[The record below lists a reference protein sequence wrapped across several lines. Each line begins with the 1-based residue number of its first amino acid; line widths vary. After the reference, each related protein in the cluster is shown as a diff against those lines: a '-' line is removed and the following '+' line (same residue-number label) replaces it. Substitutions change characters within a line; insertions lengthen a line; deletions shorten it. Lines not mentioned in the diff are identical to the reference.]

1 MEQAILMRMPGET
14 RLLFGVT
21 LDVYEFCPDLG
32 ISNLCKLIYITG
44 IKLPVHVVT
53 GESHEQ
59 VK

>member
-1 MEQAILMRMPGET
+1 MRMPGET

-32 ISNLCKLIYITG
+32 ISNLCKLIYSTG